1 VTAAE
6 TKNGAHDMT
15 HRETLLAVFNG
26 ETVDKLPWIPRID
39 LWHNAQEIRGT
50 MPKRF
55 KGMQVEDIHRAM
67 GWPLHKMAPEFS
79 RPEKPE
85 DLTHIGIGLFDLKE
99 YPCSFEF
106 SSDVE
111 IQVSHDNRDGGEMTI
126 VEYHTPV
133 GSVRVTHGYTREM
146 RNAGASI
153 AWVKEH
159 AIKGP
164 GDYKV
169 LAHIFGNLTIKP
181 AYDRFNKWR
190 DSVGDDG
197 VAWAQGL
204 GLICGSPM
212 HFIQKTFLDATD
224 FYIHHH
230 DHAKEMA
237 ELLAAMEGVY
247 DQMLEV
253 LSGAEMD
260 AILWMANVDDM
271 ITYPT
276 LYAEYFQPWCLKA
289 SEILKAKGVV
299 MACHPDG
306 ENQGLMELLTQSGM
320 DVADAVTPYPMT
332 KVKIEDYYDQWCR
345 PGHLTIHG
353 GIPEMLLLEKSS
365 TLDDL
370 KDYMDNLFKAVAP
383 GHHFVASIGDT
394 TPPDAEFSRLE
405 YIGERIEKE
414 GSLPLAA
421 GSYRP
426 VSEAGLAA
434 AAQAVTPMST
444 EETIAEMDVG
454 EAYEQVTNDVLEGEE
469 EDILV
474 HAQELLDQG
483 YPAQDILNKGML
495 PAMDVIGGRF
505 SDGTVF
511 IPEVLLSA
519 RAMNDGLKL
528 LEPHLVTS
536 NVKRGGRVLIG
547 TVLGDLHDIGKNMVL
562 SMMKGTG
569 FEVIDMGVNVST
581 KEVVEQVR
589 EHRPDILGLSA
600 LLTTTMPQMKEI
612 IDALAEAGLRDG
624 LKIIV
629 GGAPVNQMFADH
641 VGADGYAQDA
651 GEAVAVAKQQMQ
663 EIQEMHG

>member
-1 VTAAE
+1 MSTIS
-6 TKNGAHDMT
+6 
-15 HRETLLAVFNG
+15 HREKLLAVIRG
-26 ETVDKLPWIPRID
+26 ETVDCIPWVPRID

-50 MPKRF
+50 LPDRF
-55 KGMQVEDIHRAM
+55 AGMSVEDIHRDL
-67 GWPLHKMAPEFS
+67 GWPLHKFIPEFS
-79 RPEKPE
+79 RPEKIE
-85 DLTHIGIGLFDLKE
+85 DTTHRGIGLYDLKE

-106 SSDVE
+106 SSDVD
-111 IQVSHDNRDGGEMTI
+111 IRVTTDTSDGGEMRR
-126 VEYHTPV
+126 VVYRTPV
-133 GSVRVTHGYTREM
+133 GEVSVVHGFTAEM
-146 RNAGASI
+146 KTAGASI
-153 AWVKEH
+153 SWVKEH
-159 AIKGP
+159 AIKRP
-164 GDYKV
+164 EDYKV

-181 AYDRFNKWR
+181 AYERYNKFR
-190 DSVGDDG
+190 EAVGDDG
-197 VAWAQGL
+197 IAVAQGI
-204 GLICGSPM
+204 GIACGSPM
-212 HFIQKTFLDATD
+212 HFIQKTFLDATE

-230 DHAKEMA
+230 DYPDEMA

-247 DQMLEV
+247 DQLLDV
-253 LSGAEMD
+253 LSGVEMD
-260 AILWMANVDDM
+260 AILWVANVDDM

-276 LYAEYFQPWCLKA
+276 LYAEHFQPWCRKA
-289 SEILKAKGVV
+289 SEILKPKGVA
-299 MACHPDG
+299 MICHPDG
-306 ENQGLMELLTQSGM
+306 ENEGLMDLLTDSGL

-365 TLDDL
+365 TPEDV
-370 KDYMDNLFKAVAP
+370 KDFMDNLFKTISP
-383 GHHFVASIGDT
+383 GTRFIASIGDT
-394 TPPDAEFSRLE
+394 TPPDADFDRLL

-414 GSLPLAA
+414 GALPLQA
-421 GSYRP
+421 GSYQP
-426 VSEAGLAA
+426 ITEGGMAA
-434 AAQAVTPMST
+434 AKEAVTPKST
-444 EETIAEMDVG
+444 EETIAEMDVE
-454 EAYEQVTNDVLEGEE
+454 EALEQITSDVLEGEE

-474 HAQELLDQG
+474 HTQELLDQG
-483 YPAQDILNKGML
+483 FSAHDILNKGML

-528 LEPHLVTS
+528 LEPYLATS

-547 TVLGDLHDIGKNMVL
+547 TVLGDLHDIGKNMVV

-581 KEVVEQVR
+581 DNIVEQVR

-600 LLTTTMPQMKEI
+600 LLTTTMPQMKEV
-612 IDALAEAGLRDG
+612 IDALTEAGLRDG
-624 LKIIV
+624 LKVIV

-651 GEAVAVAKQQMQ
+651 GEAVAVAKRQMLA
-663 EIQEMHG
+663 EAS